1 MLSSK
6 VLPVAVQPAS
16 KGNIGST
23 FSRGYSQMERNTK
36 GFSSAAKDR
45 DRMTSG
51 RVGCCRRS
59 DSLNPSSRRVNRS
72 LRAAEFD
79 QFSRTIHRDLN
90 PRGPLEQLVARQAI
104 RSAWRLKANLDV
116 EAGLGEDIVTDRAAR
131 SLEVAITTLDLLQGR
146 REGSST
152 ESVAPPEMAS
162 FEEYDDPDDTIEPN
176 EWPILPTEETVEPD
190 GASTDEEVPLW
201 RDRLVFDFDVSD
213 LSPVIKGTWITV
225 SHVVSLIVDGATWA
239 DILRS
244 HPELSEEDIRM
255 CVCYAIDEDNSAI

>member
-1 MLSSK
+1 
-6 VLPVAVQPAS
+6 
-16 KGNIGST
+16 
-23 FSRGYSQMERNTK
+23 MERDIK
-36 GFSSAAKDR
+36 GFSSTAKCR

-51 RVGCCRRS
+51 GVGCCRRS

-79 QFSRTIHRDLN
+79 QFSKAVQRDLN
-90 PRGPLEQLVARQAI
+90 PRGPLEQVVARQAI

-116 EAGLGEDIVTDRAAR
+116 EAELSEDVASDRAAR
-131 SLEVAITTLDLLQGR
+131 SLEVAITTLDLLQGHR
-146 REGSST
+146 GGSSVESATPT
-152 ESVAPPEMAS
+152 EVASHAE
-162 FEEYDDPDDTIEPN
+162 FDDADDAIEPN
-176 EWPILPTEETVEPD
+176 EWPILPTEEMVEPD
-190 GASTDEEVPLW
+190 GASADEEAPPW

-213 LSPVIKGTWITV
+213 LSPVVKGTWITV

-255 CVCYAIDEDNSAI
+255 CVCYAIDEDNSAT